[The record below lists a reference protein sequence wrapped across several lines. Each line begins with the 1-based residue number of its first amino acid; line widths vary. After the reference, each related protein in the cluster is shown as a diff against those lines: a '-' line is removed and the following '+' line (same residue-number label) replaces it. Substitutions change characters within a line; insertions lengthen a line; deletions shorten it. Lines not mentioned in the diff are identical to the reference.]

1 MVNPLF
7 IFFAIWALQVLGHA
21 VFSEDFDRFSGDTW
35 WILGAVAP
43 SFVAGC
49 VISLFFSSG
58 YKKPN
63 RGITAGKLVGGK
75 RAFCLLFLG
84 YVVFGLAPLFSV
96 MLKSGSFAEAR
107 SVIVASIQN
116 RDSTAVGAYYSS
128 SLLVVFVVYLFSMA
142 SRYSA
147 GFLFAAFAVALVAAV
162 FSSGRTL
169 LLLLFI
175 AVPVSLYIQKKIRFR
190 VMMLA
195 AFIFV
200 CAFLG
205 LALLNQKG
213 DFGGGVYSQIS
224 WNLKI
229 YLLNG
234 LACFNHFVVENF
246 PRFDGS
252 VLFPNLLRKLLGVG
266 GDASPLVLPFVETPL
281 PGNVYT
287 ALYPWYHDGG
297 VVGVVVGFF
306 FIGLLNQYLYNGRR
320 KSASLTFYYSLSA
333 YALIMT
339 IFQDQYIQAYPLWV
353 MAVFSVIVTSML
365 SPRVVFERDRKHDA
379 REQDDTVHH
388 ESRVGQQDAN
398 TMRDLSGSS

>member
-7 IFFAIWALQVLGHA
+7 IFFVIWALQVLGYA
-21 VFSEDFDRFSGDTW
+21 VFSGDFYKFSGDTW
-35 WILGAVAP
+35 WIIGAIAP

-49 VISLFFSSG
+49 VMSLFFSTG
-58 YKKPN
+58 YKKRN

-84 YVVFGLAPLFSV
+84 YVVFGLAPMFGV

-107 SVIVASIQN
+107 GIVVASIQN
-116 RDSTAVGAYYSS
+116 RDSAAIGAYYSS

-147 GFLFAAFAVALVAAV
+147 GFLAVAFTSALMAAIL
-162 FSSGRTL
+162 SSGRTL

-175 AVPVSLYIQKKIRFR
+175 AVPVSLYIQNRIRFR
-190 VMMLA
+190 IMVLA
-195 AFIFV
+195 IFIFV

-205 LALLNQKG
+205 LALLNEKG
-213 DFGGGVYSQIS
+213 DSSYGVYSQIS

-234 LACFNHFVVENF
+234 LACFNHFVVEDF

-252 VLFPNLLRKLLGVG
+252 VLLPNLLRKLLGVN
-266 GDASPLVLPFVETPL
+266 GDPSPLVLPFVETPL

-297 VVGVVVGFF
+297 VAGVVVGFF
-306 FIGLLNQYLYNGRR
+306 CIGFLSQYLYNGRR

-353 MAVFSVIVTSML
+353 MAVFSVIITSAL
-365 SPRVVFERDRKHDA
+365 SPRAVFERDRKNDA
-379 REQDDTVHH
+379 PKQGGAVYH
-388 ESRVGQQDAN
+388 ESGVGQRDAN
-398 TMRDLSGSS
+398 TAIDLSCSS